1 MVFLYE
7 FYQLAKRQLFIT
19 LSEID
24 EIYIDLQ
31 SFRSFGQVIIG
42 FALIPFFYS
51 NINENLIFL
60 IVWYTLL
67 VLLMTSFDIIALTS
81 RFEKIFFCI
90 A

>member
-42 FALIPFFYS
+42 FALIPD
-51 NINENLIFL
+51 IFP
-60 IVWYTLL
+60 I
-67 VLLMTSFDIIALTS
+67 
-81 RFEKIFFCI
+81 
-90 A
+90 